1 MLTKLCVNCS
11 NPFIPRRQTPN
22 QEFCSD
28 KLCQME
34 RRKRWR
40 QKKMGADPD
49 YRLNQSRAQRAWLD
63 RNPDY
68 WREYR
73 KNKEVKRASKP
84 TRDRIRVE
92 QPLSG
97 LYQIRF
103 IPNKGLAKSDAWI
116 VEITPVDSI

>member
-68 WREYR
+68 WRNYR
-73 KNKEVKRASKP
+73 KSKEIKTGSKQP
-84 TRDRIRVE
+84 RDQFKIER
-92 QPLSG
+92 PLSG
-97 LYQIRF
+97 FYQMRF
-103 IPNKGLAKSDAWI
+103 ISKKEVAKSDVWI
-116 VEITPVDSI
+116 VEITFVNRD